1 MEKENRLGNQEAL
14 REGVVEAETKPHYN
28 IYITRHAERLP
39 SGELTPE
46 GIAHA
51 KAKGEAFKNAE
62 VLKQYASDHPSGRA
76 YETAQNIGGEAG
88 IASPQT
94 GELYKTKKVK
104 GIQYDQLPPN
114 VLKDAKLLIEQATLA
129 EIYNEH
135 AELAAS
141 INNAIDKDSTGLMIK
156 KDATGQ
162 PMVDIEKLP
171 KDIQLQIG
179 PIRQKH
185 QKEGFQQVIENPEAV
200 ENLASGLSHQ
210 LIEKQEIL
218 ARYASGREQKN
229 KPAKKDV
236 VININTHGLFAESL
250 FKRAGIFVSADGTE
264 TQGIDNLDTLDFG
277 GYLQPAQSIIL
288 DLGTDPNNI
297 PERIPVIFE
306 GRKINGQVFL
316 DKSKLA
322 ELDQDYRLAHKSE
335 KK

>member
-1 MEKENRLGNQEAL
+1 MEKEQNLGQVELANEASI
-14 REGVVEAETKPHYN
+14 ESEAKPRYQ

-51 KAKGEAFKNAE
+51 KAKGEAFKDVE

-76 YETAQNIGGEAG
+76 YETAENIGGQANVT
-88 IASPQT
+88 SLQT
-94 GELYKTKKVK
+94 DERYKTRKVK

-114 VLKDAKLLIEQATLA
+114 VLKDAKLLIEGATLA
-129 EIYNEH
+129 EIYQEH
-135 AELAAS
+135 VELAAL
-141 INNAIDKDSTGLMIK
+141 IDEAIANDTTGAMIK
-156 KDATGQ
+156 KDVSGQ

-171 KDIQLQIG
+171 KDIQLKIG

-200 ENLASGLSHQ
+200 NNLASDLSHQ

-218 ARYASGREQKN
+218 ARYASGREK
-229 KPAKKDV
+229 KKVTTKKDV

-250 FKRAGIFVSADGTE
+250 LKTAGIFVRADGTE
-264 TQGIDNLDTLDFG
+264 IHGIADLDTPEFG
-277 GYLQPAQSIIL
+277 GYIQPAESIIL
-288 DLGTDPNNI
+288 DLGIDPNNT

-306 GRKINGQVFL
+306 GRQIKGRVYL
-316 DKSKLA
+316 DKSKLQA
-322 ELDQDYRLAHKSE
+322 LDQVYRLAHQSDRE
-335 KK
+335 

>member
-1 MEKENRLGNQEAL
+1 MEKENRLGQPEAS
-14 REGVVEAETKPHYN
+14 REGVVEAEAKPHYS

-51 KAKGEAFKNAE
+51 KAKGEAFKEVE

-76 YETAQNIGGEAG
+76 YETAENIGGEAG

-94 GELYKTKKVK
+94 GERYKTKKVK

-114 VLKDAKLLIEQATLA
+114 VLKDAKLLIEGATLA
-129 EIYNEH
+129 EIYKEH
-135 AELAAS
+135 PELAAL
-141 INNAIDKDSTGLMIK
+141 IDDAVAHDLTGAMMK
-156 KDATGQ
+156 KDASGQ

-200 ENLASGLSHQ
+200 NNLASGLSHQ
-210 LIEKQEIL
+210 LVEKQEIL
-218 ARYASGREQKN
+218 ARYAAGREK
-229 KPAKKDV
+229 KKAPAKKDV

-250 FKRAGIFVSADGTE
+250 LKRAGIFVRSDGAE
-264 TQGIDNLDTLDFG
+264 VHGINDLDTPEFG

-288 DLGTDPNNI
+288 DLGADPNNI

-306 GRKINGQVFL
+306 GRKIDGQIFL
-316 DKSKLA
+316 DKSKLE
-322 ELDQDYRLAHKSE
+322 ELDHDYLLTHQKE
-335 KK
+335 K